1 MPSVANI
8 TDWKNRALINV
19 AEAELITGLSR
30 ATLYRL
36 MVAGTLPSVKIGKRR
51 CIRPEA
57 LLKIIEDNEADAS

>member
-19 AEAELITGLSR
+19 AEAEMITGLSR
-30 ATLYRL
+30 ATLYRM
-36 MVAGTLPSVKIGKRR
+36 MVAGTLSSVKIGKRR

-57 LLKIIEDNEADAS
+57 LLKVIEAREEGVV